1 MDNNVITPHISR
13 RYDQKLEEL
22 FNRILSMGGQVEA
35 QMQRAFDAL
44 RHNNA
49 SLAKE
54 VISHD
59 RFINR
64 QEASIDA
71 LCIRILASQQPTAV
85 DLRLIMSAIHIVTDL
100 ERMGDE
106 VTKMARMVI
115 NLCDSDQPCDCQA
128 IAGYSHLV
136 EMTLCAQDMI
146 KIALDSFAHLDA
158 KKALTL
164 LPKEAKAD
172 EEYRAAQK
180 LMREHM
186 MQNPEQIP
194 PMLDLLN
201 TLRAM
206 ERVTDHCLNVAEH
219 VFYIVEGSDMRHIS
233 SERLAEVTN
242 KYGEL

>member
-1 MDNNVITPHISR
+1 MDTNVITPHISR

-22 FNRILSMGGQVEA
+22 FNRILAMGGQIES

-44 RHNNA
+44 RHNN
-49 SLAKE
+49 STLATE
-54 VISHD
+54 VIAYD

-64 QEASIDA
+64 QESSIDD
-71 LCIRILASQQPTAV
+71 LCIRILAVQQPTAV

-106 VTKMARMVI
+106 ITKMARMVI
-115 NLCDSDQPCDCQA
+115 NLCESDTPCDCQSV
-128 IAGYSHLV
+128 AGYNHLV
-136 EMTLCAQDMI
+136 EMTICAQDMI
-146 KIALDSFAHLDA
+146 KIALDTFAHLDA

-186 MQNPEQIP
+186 MQHPEQIP
-194 PMLDLLN
+194 AMLDLLN

-206 ERVTDHCLNVAEH
+206 ERVTDHSLNIAEH

-233 SERLAEVTN
+233 AERLAEVTN
-242 KYGEL
+242 KYS

>member
-1 MDNNVITPHISR
+1 MDTNVITPHISR

-22 FNRILSMGGQVEA
+22 FNRILAMGGQVES

-44 RHNNA
+44 RHNDA
-49 SLAKE
+49 LGAKE
-54 VISHD
+54 VIAYD

-64 QEASIDA
+64 QESSIDE
-71 LCIRILASQQPTAV
+71 LCIRILAVQQPIAV

-106 VTKMARMVI
+106 ITKMARMVM
-115 NLCDSDQPCDCQA
+115 NLCDSDNPCDCQNV
-128 IAGYSHLV
+128 AGYNHLV
-136 EMTLCAQDMI
+136 EMVICAQDMI
-146 KIALDSFAHLDA
+146 KIALDAFAHLDA

-172 EEYRAAQK
+172 EEYRTAQK
-180 LMREHM
+180 LMREYM
-186 MQNPEQIP
+186 MQNPEKIP
-194 PMLDLLN
+194 AMLDLLN

-206 ERVTDHCLNVAEH
+206 ERVTDHCLNIAEH

-233 SERLAEVTN
+233 AERLAEVTN
-242 KYGEL
+242 KYA